1 MRDGNG
7 NTLSDEEV
15 AKVKAVETGKSDT
28 SVNITSIDPK
38 VEPKPAAQ
46 SDDSLDNGLVKR
58 PAHIS

>member
-7 NTLSDEEV
+7 NTLSDDEV
-15 AKVKAVETGKSDT
+15 AKVKAVETGKTDT
-28 SVNITSIDPK
+28 SVNITSVSPK

-46 SDDSLDNGLVKR
+46 SDDSQDNGLVKR